1 MKQTC
6 QTSARAKKTTK
17 PRHQTTSKAEKMEK
31 INIETIAKSFFRRK
45 LFKTIKNFKDEN
57 EGFERIFNNNIR
69 LLNVNKLIMK
79 RAIKLK
85 KEINLKNDVT
95 ASNKLLRRTSSRA
108 DRNTTRTYLK
118 LQETNETAFL
128 DYHDV
133 HEKVRVLQN
142 YLLES
147 PKITGIKKWNRVIMR
162 LMSLIT
168 KLENSII
175 VSLGTAH
182 LNIDHEPAE
191 KAFYNIREKIMKKKF
206 RFQRPE

>member
-1 MKQTC
+1 
-6 QTSARAKKTTK
+6 
-17 PRHQTTSKAEKMEK
+17 
-31 INIETIAKSFFRRK
+31 
-45 LFKTIKNFKDEN
+45 
-57 EGFERIFNNNIR
+57 
-69 LLNVNKLIMK
+69 MK

-142 YLLES
+142 RVSTHVLDHSEF
-147 PKITGIKKWNRVIMR
+147 GII
-162 LMSLIT
+162 S
-168 KLENSII
+168 
-175 VSLGTAH
+175 G
-182 LNIDHEPAE
+182 
-191 KAFYNIREKIMKKKF
+191 
-206 RFQRPE
+206 

>member
-142 YLLES
+142 RVSTHVLDHSEF
-147 PKITGIKKWNRVIMR
+147 GII
-162 LMSLIT
+162 S
-168 KLENSII
+168 
-175 VSLGTAH
+175 G
-182 LNIDHEPAE
+182 
-191 KAFYNIREKIMKKKF
+191 
-206 RFQRPE
+206 